1 MAGRPLT
8 DFELMV
14 LLGILT
20 VEEEATSAAIARG
33 VLRAGG
39 CRVVPREIHAALDRL
54 ERNGLVMSV
63 ARDPTSPRRP
73 GARALFEVT
82 PAGLRAVETTQR
94 ALVSLWTGLPE
105 LKNEPLLGELVAES
119 GARRSEVWLWYLTT
133 RVQPQR

>member
-1 MAGRPLT
+1 MARRLLT

-14 LLGILT
+14 LLAILT
-20 VEEEATSAAIARG
+20 VEEEATGTAIARG
-33 VLRAGG
+33 VRRAGG

-63 ARDPTSPRRP
+63 TRDPTSPRRR
-73 GARALFEVT
+73 GGSGLFEVT
-82 PAGLRAVETTQR
+82 SAGLRAVETTQR

-105 LKNEPLLGELVAES
+105 LKNEPLLGELVGES
-119 GARRSEVWLWYLTT
+119 GARHSEVWLWYLTT